1 VGLQPTPDQEGKFNS
16 KPSLLDRPPYRP
28 DEVVDPHIQLKI
40 PNGSTARPCALR
52 ALTIIPDGYT
62 IFLSEYF
69 VNFEG
74 S

>member
-1 VGLQPTPDQEGKFNS
+1 
-16 KPSLLDRPPYRP
+16 LDRPPCRP
-28 DEVVDPHIQLKI
+28 DEVVDPHIQVKI